1 MSAASLNLTEF
12 VPYRLSVASNT
23 VSDLIAREYQNRFGL
38 KIPEWRVMA
47 VLGEGAAMTQRD
59 LVHATRMDKVTV
71 NRAAKA
77 LVERELLAR
86 TPSRDDGRS
95 HHLELSKTG
104 RALYDDI
111 SPAALAIEG
120 KLLAVLGQGERETL
134 LGLLD
139 KLQHAAER
147 AAGRF

>member
-1 MSAASLNLTEF
+1 MSNDTLNLAEF
-12 VPYRLSVASNT
+12 VPYRLSVASNI
-23 VSDLIAREYQNRFGL
+23 VSGLIADEYQNRFAL

-47 VLGEGAAMTQRD
+47 VLGEGTPMTQRD

-71 NRAAKA
+71 NRAAKT

-95 HHLELSKTG
+95 HHLELSQTG
-104 RALYDDI
+104 RELYDDI
-111 SPAALAIEG
+111 APVALMIER
-120 KLLAVLGQGERETL
+120 KLLGVLQEGERETL
-134 LGLLD
+134 LAILD

-147 AAGRF
+147 AAGRS

>member
-1 MSAASLNLTEF
+1 MSNETLNLTEF
-12 VPYRLSVASNT
+12 VPYRLSVASNI
-23 VSDLIAREYQNRFGL
+23 VSGLIADEYQNRFAL

-95 HHLELSKTG
+95 HHLELSNTG
-104 RALYDDI
+104 RALYNDI
-111 SPAALAIEG
+111 SPAALAMEG
-120 KLLAVLGQGERETL
+120 KLLAVLGEGERETL
-134 LGLLD
+134 LRLLD

-147 AAGRF
+147 AAGRS